1 MKHFYRCYAINRHKM
16 TILTPSCHAET
27 YSPDDNRFDH
37 RPFLYN
43 HSWKW
48 QFAAI
53 DEQVRIMREKVD
65 THLASSSKASEC
77 KGKRRA
83 IEVTPRLGHSYENA
97 TRGKKSSC
105 MHRGTWHVALRL
117 IRRIWIFLSMEIF
130 LVEFNQRQES
140 AGWVIRQY
148 VKRFP
153 NFDVR
158 VSKRLVNMHVTRQVA

>member
-1 MKHFYRCYAINRHKM
+1 M

-53 DEQVRIMREKVD
+53 DEQVRIMQEKVD

-77 KGKRRA
+77 ERKRRA
-83 IEVTPRLGHSYENA
+83 NEVTPRLGSSNENA
-97 TRGKKSSC
+97 TRSGKKSC
-105 MHRGTWHVALRL
+105 MHRGIWHVAHRMARRVWTFLSTGIFSSSP
-117 IRRIWIFLSMEIF
+117 IRRLSDESQPD
-130 LVEFNQRQES
+130 EF
-140 AGWVIRQY
+140 IRQY
-148 VKRFP
+148 VKRFL
-153 NFDVR
+153 N
-158 VSKRLVNMHVTRQVA
+158 VSSINVNKQIVNMHVTCCGT

>member
-16 TILTPSCHAET
+16 TILTPACHAES

-65 THLASSSKASEC
+65 AHLVSSSKTKYER
-77 KGKRRA
+77 KRQVT
-83 IEVTPRLGHSYENA
+83 EVTPRLRHTCENA
-97 TRGKKSSC
+97 TRYGKKSC
-105 MHRGTWHVALRL
+105 MHRRTWR
-117 IRRIWIFLSMEIF
+117 IMRRMTRRVWTFFES
-130 LVEFNQRQES
+130 NYQRREP
-140 AGWVIRQY
+140 AERIIRQY
-148 VKRFP
+148 VTRFP
-153 NFDVR
+153 N
-158 VSKRLVNMHVTRQVA
+158 VST

>member
-1 MKHFYRCYAINRHKM
+1 M

-65 THLASSSKASEC
+65 THFTSNFETPKFE
-77 KGKRRA
+77 KKHRMT
-83 IEVTPRLGHSYENA
+83 EVTCEKVLPYE
-97 TRGKKSSC
+97 KSSY
-105 MHRGTWHVALRL
+105 MYHTW
-117 IRRIWIFLSMEIF
+117 RIMY
-130 LVEFNQRQES
+130 R
-140 AGWVIRQY
+140 
-148 VKRFP
+148 
-153 NFDVR
+153 
-158 VSKRLVNMHVTRQVA
+158 MTRKI

>member
-1 MKHFYRCYAINRHKM
+1 M

-65 THLASSSKASEC
+65 AHFTSNFKSPEYEKKH
-77 KGKRRA
+77 R
-83 IEVTPRLGHSYENA
+83 VTKVTSQLGRTCE
-97 TRGKKSSC
+97 KVLFCEKSSYIH
-105 MHRGTWHVALRL
+105 HRTWHIVCK
-117 IRRIWIFLSMEIF
+117 M
-130 LVEFNQRQES
+130 
-140 AGWVIRQY
+140 
-148 VKRFP
+148 
-153 NFDVR
+153 
-158 VSKRLVNMHVTRQVA
+158 TRKV